1 MMAGSQYSLDNFME
15 DAYQYSRK
23 GIETYVDEFL
33 KDTNKDQR
41 TKLKEQMLGIW
52 DRVIHY
58 WMDSRKNTTV
68 VAVQPAVLTESI
80 GELVQN
86 AGRNLI
92 SIRLKP

>member
-1 MMAGSQYSLDNFME
+1 ME

-33 KDTNKDQR
+33 KDTNEDQR
-41 TKLKEQMLGIW
+41 TKLKEQMLSIW

-58 WMDSRKNTTV
+58 WMDSGKNST
-68 VAVQPAVLTESI
+68 AAIVQPAMLTDSI

-86 AGRNLI
+86 AGKFSYTATSNIIHLQ
-92 SIRLKP
+92 SL